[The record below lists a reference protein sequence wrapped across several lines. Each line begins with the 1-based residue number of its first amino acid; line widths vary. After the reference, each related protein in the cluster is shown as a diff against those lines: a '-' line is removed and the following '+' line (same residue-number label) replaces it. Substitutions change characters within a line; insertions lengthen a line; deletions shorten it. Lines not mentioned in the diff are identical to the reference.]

1 MLNASLPHRAHAGSL
16 LLEALLGVAIFSFFL
31 SAVGV
36 SLLEGQEGSVN
47 AGDRIRGVLAAQKT
61 LEATR
66 SVRNGSFSSVT
77 AGAHGIALNPSGTWI
92 FNGTQ
97 TVSGSYTMSVTAAS
111 LGTGRMQLTGLATW
125 KRGAH
130 RAGTAALL
138 TELTDWRATGS
149 IGNWSSITLEGSYT
163 GAGSPLFSRAA
174 IAGTTLFVV
183 GDSSSGGS
191 GLYAFDISNT
201 ASPSRIAAGFSLGST
216 GYDVAVRGKRL
227 YVLTGDSAAEVK
239 VYNITTPSSLSAASL
254 VTSYNLPGNARGRAL
269 AFASDGTT
277 LLVGSTFSA
286 VSGEYEL
293 AALDASNSGSLALFG
308 GMDDTGTVNAIAV
321 TGTAA
326 YLASGLDT
334 GELRV
339 ADIDSPASM
348 VLASGNGYNLSDR
361 TADGLSIAVT
371 GTSALVGTQAN
382 SGIQEMVLFDTEN
395 AGVPV
400 PPPGPWY
407 HEGSGSLVGIT
418 MDPTRCVA
426 FLVATSGHK
435 ALQVVNMRN
444 KTSLPEVAT
453 YNATALGRGVL
464 YDPVRDRAF
473 LLTSTS
479 VHIFR
484 PGTSTGTCP

>member
-1 MLNASLPHRAHAGSL
+1 MQNASLPHRAHAGSL

-47 AGDRIRGVLAAQKT
+47 AGDRIRGVLAAEKT
-61 LEATR
+61 LEAAR
-66 SVRNGSFSSVT
+66 SIRNGSFSSVT

-111 LGTGRMQLTGLATW
+111 LGTGRLQLTGLATW

-130 RAGTAALL
+130 RAGTAALV
-138 TELTDWRATGS
+138 TELTDWRTAGS
-149 IGNWSSITLEGSYT
+149 IGNWSSITLEASYT
-163 GAGSPLFSRAA
+163 GAGTPLFSRATV
-174 IAGTTLFVV
+174 AGTTLFVV
-183 GDSSSGGS
+183 GDTTSGGS
-191 GLYAFDISNT
+191 GLYAFDITST
-201 ASPSRIAAGFSLGST
+201 ASPSRIASGFSLGSA
-216 GYDVAVRGKRL
+216 GYDLAVRGKRL
-227 YVLTGDSAAEVK
+227 YVLTGDSAAELK
-239 VYNITTPSSLSAASL
+239 VYNITTPASLSAASL
-254 VTSYNLPGNARGRAL
+254 VASYDIPGSARGRAL
-269 AFASDGTT
+269 ALDGTT
-277 LLVGSTFSA
+277 LLVGSSYSA
-286 VSGEYEL
+286 AAGEYEL
-293 AALDASNSGSLALFG
+293 TAFDVTNSGSIVLYG

-326 YLASGLDT
+326 YLASGLDS

-339 ADIDSPASM
+339 ADIENPASM

-426 FLVATSGHK
+426 FLAATSGHK

-444 KTSLPEVAT
+444 KNSLPEVAT
-453 YNATALGRGVL
+453 YDAAALGRGVL
-464 YDPVRDRAF
+464 YDPVRDRVF

-479 VHIFR
+479 IHIFR